1 MTMNRPWF
9 AHYDEGVPQ
18 EIDIPDIPLYRV
30 LDDAAQKYPKN
41 IATRMVL
48 KYLPLGLA
56 IQSKLT
62 YRELDETA
70 NRFANALISL
80 GLQHGDRVAVM
91 LPNTPQTVIAFFGT
105 LKAGGTV
112 VNTNPIYTARELE
125 HQLKDSGAETLV
137 IMSGLYDTYAKI
149 KDETNVKNVIVT
161 DVSDSLSWPF
171 KSMVEKTLRKAGQ
184 MKDVPEG
191 SGIHHF
197 YDLLKG
203 QSTTAPKVQPN
214 PEDIAL
220 FQYTGGTTGVP
231 KAAMLTHH
239 NLVANSAQLVA
250 WFPTLDFGKERT
262 LFALPSFHVY
272 GMTVGMLFTIYAG
285 CELVIIPDPRNT
297 THVLDVIEHEKITL
311 YPGVPAMYIGIINHP
326 KVQDY
331 NLRSIKACLS
341 GGSAL
346 PVEVAMKFEEI
357 TGGRLVEGFGMT
369 ESSPVTHANPL
380 IGEVRVGSI
389 GLPIPNTDAHIVTLE
404 PNDKG
409 EYEILEEI
417 GAEGELRVK
426 GPQVMKGY
434 WGREDETAKTLT
446 PEGWLHTG
454 DIAKMDEDGYFYIV
468 DRKKDLIIAGGYNIV
483 PREVEEVLFAYPA
496 VMEAAVV
503 GVPHPRRGETVKAF
517 IVLVDGETAT
527 EDEIKAYCRENL
539 APYKI
544 PRLIEFRDEL
554 PKSGVG
560 KVLRRELVRE
570 EKEKY
575 AKEAEAAEKGEA
587 EA

>member
-1 MTMNRPWF
+1 MSMNRPWF

-18 EIDIPDIPLYRV
+18 EIDIPDIPLYQI
-30 LDDAAQKYPKN
+30 LDDAAKKYPKN

-80 GLQHGDRVAVM
+80 GVQHGDRVAVM

-105 LKAGGTV
+105 LKAGATV

-125 HQLKDSGAETLV
+125 HQLKDSGAETIV
-137 IMSGLYDTYAKI
+137 IMSGLYDTLAKI

-191 SGIHHF
+191 SGIYHF

-203 QSTTAPKVQPN
+203 QSATAPKIQPN
-214 PEDIAL
+214 PEDVAL

-231 KAAMLTHH
+231 KAAMLTQH

-341 GGSAL
+341 GGAAL
-346 PVEVAMKFEEI
+346 PVEVAMKFEEL
-357 TGGRLVEGFGMT
+357 TGGKLVEGFGMT

-380 IGEVRVGSI
+380 IGEVRIGSI

-404 PNDKG
+404 PDDEGK
-409 EYEILEEI
+409 YQILEEI

-434 WGREDETAKTLT
+434 WGRDDETAKTLT
-446 PEGWLHTG
+446 PDGWLHTG

-483 PREVEEVLFAYPA
+483 PREVEEVLFMHPK

-503 GVPHPRRGETVKAF
+503 GVPDPKRGETVKAF
-517 IVLVDGETAT
+517 IVLIAGEEAT
-527 EDEIKAYCRENL
+527 PDEIKTYCRENL

-544 PRLIEFRDEL
+544 PRLVEFRDEL

-575 AKEAEAAEKGEA
+575 AKEQGEA
-587 EA
+587 